1 MMASPTADMTMKA
14 DFAMVPALS
23 AIVIHNIKLYALL
36 LAAGLIDLKNHILQV
51 SDRMPVP

>member
-1 MMASPTADMTMKA
+1 MTMKA